1 MVAAH
6 RKTPYVLDLPPE
18 QGGVGEFTPM
28 AVSGVIWGLCAAARY
43 CFGNAS
49 LNGKNAAIQGLGALG
64 MGIARALQEQGTNVV
79 GCDID
84 PNRAAYAWRAGIRV
98 VPPEGFLFRET
109 DFLIPCATGDQFTRE
124 TASRV
129 RARVICGPA
138 NNQLTENSVADVLKK
153 RDILYLPDFIVGA
166 GAILLDDAL
175 VNRHPVTIN
184 EGIGRTRRIYDKV
197 NLLLP
202 AYSNS
207 KHSLVTLAYQHM
219 GGI

>member
-1 MVAAH
+1 
-6 RKTPYVLDLPPE
+6 L
-18 QGGVGEFTPM
+18 
-28 AVSGVIWGLCAAARY
+28 
-43 CFGNAS
+43 
-49 LNGKNAAIQGLGALG
+49 
-64 MGIARALQEQGTNVV
+64 
-79 GCDID
+79 
-84 PNRAAYAWRAGIRV
+84 
-98 VPPEGFLFRET
+98 RET

-129 RARVICGPA
+129 RARVVCGPA
-138 NNQLTENSVADVLKK
+138 NNQLTEDSVADVLKQ
-153 RDILYLPDFIVGA
+153 RDILYLPDFIVSA

-219 GGI
+219 GGL